1 MGPTEVSGL
10 PAHVLLVHVVV
21 ILVPLAAL
29 LVVLAAVWP
38 AARRRLGL
46 VTPLVALV
54 ALVSVP
60 LTTHA
65 GEWLEARVS
74 SDELVR
80 RHTELGDELLPW
92 VIGLFVLALVGWLWA
107 AYSGGTWPLRGRTGA
122 GVHATTEVHASGA
135 SGGAGGPGVGRAAA
149 LGGTTGLA
157 VMVVLAVLSIVVSVG
172 SVVQVY
178 RIGDSGAKAVWD
190 GGFSES
196 PRF

>member
-1 MGPTEVSGL
+1 MVGPTEVSGL

-92 VIGLFVLALVGWLWA
+92 VIALFVLALVGWLWA

-122 GVHATTEVHASGA
+122 GVHATTEAPA
-135 SGGAGGPGVGRAAA
+135 SGGAGGSGAGRAAV

-196 PRF
+196 PHS